1 MNKFIKGMYKDSE
14 RVDQIEGTY
23 RDALNANLYVS
34 KGAVV
39 NETGNVIAYT
49 NRIPEWT
56 DIIGQCNLED
66 GRIVVFYKRV
76 KKTGVTST
84 SAIGVLN
91 PREQSFKELYINDD
105 LNFQADHTIEAMEKI
120 SSTKDV
126 LIYFTDNYINRQVDE
141 ATGISYVAE
150 NNPPRVFNLSKQE
163 RHVDATEGDVEVL
176 YDENR
181 FYNVDKLDLF
191 LNTGN
196 IPQFLD
202 VSIEEGGGV
211 VSGTYHLAL
220 AYVDEDGNETN
231 YMTTSNAVYL
241 VTAPEDAIPTETIIG
256 DPQGSQSN
264 KSISWEVQIPS
275 NLNYTHI
282 QPTVIQR
289 FGGINQE
296 SSEFAYKLDKVEIT
310 DDAIITVT
318 YTGLE
323 TAASTSVASTIID
336 SVRYE
341 TAKSITQLDNQ
352 MYISNLEARGD
363 IGYQRFANNI
373 KLDAVVETVEDFD
386 PRYFDV
392 LSINRGNSN
401 FLSTNASTSYELSTS
416 LKDYYKVQSNE
427 LQALSDTQKAF
438 FSSKVRKG
446 YKDVKLSYKMKS
458 FRRSEVYAFYISFV
472 LKDGTETYAYHIP
485 GRSQRVINY
494 IVGGSSITINEN
506 DPISRYNLTASST
519 GDYLFNNLFNV
530 VETAK
535 SYPDAKLHQ
544 VIDTQ
549 LLAWEASIGQD
560 ERTTSYWENDNELY
574 PDTDDFSIFGVDS
587 NGKPVDTQTNIKQH
601 NVRHHKMPTNKISTY
616 GFVANTAYV
625 DSWNGFTDFD
635 PNIIDINTGVDTT
648 DQTLTLKEDINI
660 LGVKLSNIK
669 IPRFILEQ
677 VQGYKIYYA
686 KRQQANKT
694 IIGQSVVVPSV
705 FIGNMVP
712 TMSKTKATAGPFSR
726 AFQMVGAPI
735 NDEDFLIN
743 VKKAS
748 SSNGYTALY
757 KAFSVFKF
765 HDFNLLKNKHT
776 LTGASHIDVQY
787 VLPMQ
792 VYAGGP
798 HARERSE
805 TIDGSPFEFFDN
817 IPWVGTDIG
826 NTVDPNYSGNGTPPT
841 NVRITAF
848 NTSVLLAAGYASP
861 NALQSSNNF
870 ELAKIGVQTS
880 LVISNLNSIFT
891 IHPKSITYLPGHTQL
906 EVGSGTSFHG
916 VKYLLNF
923 GGESAIAIGLTSGL
937 PALRGY
943 KQSNLAT
950 ILANGNTYKWNENGV
965 YLDTGNVN
973 NKNVLTQLST
983 YRTGA
988 PVLYLTNLCAIKSD
1002 VYKSFDEQS
1011 LVWTGYYKDLS
1022 EVDVESGGDRD
1033 NNYYDG
1039 ADSDNIFGGDT
1050 YITRYGFRST
1060 NLRYGWCRF
1069 NQDISD
1075 GVDDIPFQGTHTGSL
1090 QVATSGTQS
1099 NYADANN
1106 WIAGNNNPNASIYYF
1121 FCEADDLIGY
1131 RYNADQTQGV
1141 NEDNGRFFDY
1151 ANASATLFNSPIKD
1165 NTKSDNLLYMNNYSL
1180 NQDIRVAVPL
1190 PKVRTDINSF
1200 PTRTIRSN
1208 NDEGSISDKYRK
1220 YLGLEYK
1227 DIPKNKG
1234 DIWKI
1239 FTMNG
1244 LLFMH
1249 TERSLFTTK
1258 GKQEINLG
1266 NSGAAY
1272 VGGGNLFEQEPQEI
1286 VISAE
1291 GYGGTDAQ
1299 FSSLTTRY
1307 GQFFVNRKDR
1317 KVYLFGDQIEEISAA
1332 GLELWFIQNLP
1343 YQVEELGLDLD
1354 KVTNADAP
1362 TKWFGFTAAY
1372 DSAYKRIILTKKE
1385 RRLIN
1390 PEGLSVNSIQNGE
1403 FISQAYNDFDDDN
1416 LYEDAG
1422 WTISY
1427 YPELKS
1433 WGSRHSYTPKLYAY
1447 NSNAFFSFIIELDKG
1462 YIWKHDNDS
1471 FPCNFYDEQFNFEFE
1486 FIDNQSPAQSK
1497 IFSAVKYHAD
1507 VVSPSPTYPHQLHK
1521 HTSPGFTQFYVYNT
1535 NQISGEKDIN
1545 YLSNSRLVD
1554 RIWWINEFRD
1564 MSATTSL
1571 TNNSLVTGIINVQ
1584 GTYTTGVVN
1593 NLDAIP
1599 MFEEEGVINT
1609 SYLNTNKSW
1618 FDQRRLVDNYL
1629 AIRLISDNS
1638 ENNLIYLYSA
1648 GTKNRPSFR

>member
-1 MNKFIKGMYKDSE
+1 MYKDSE

-49 NRIPEWT
+49 TRLDEWT

-76 KKTGVTST
+76 KKTGGASI

-181 FYNVDKLDLF
+181 SYNVDKLDLF

-310 DDAIITVT
+310 DDALITVT

-373 KLDAVVETVEDFD
+373 QLDSVVETVEDFD

-416 LKDYYKVQSNE
+416 LKDYYNVQSNE

-494 IVGGSSITINEN
+494 TVGGSSITINEN

-549 LLAWEASIGQD
+549 LLAWEASNGQD

-587 NGKPVDTQTNIKQH
+587 NGKPVDIQTDIKQL

-616 GFVANTAYV
+616 GFVADTAYNT
-625 DSWNGFTDFD
+625 SWNGFTDFD
-635 PNIIDINTGVDTT
+635 PNITNTNTGIDTT

-712 TMSKTKATAGPFSR
+712 TMSEAKATAGPFSR

-826 NTVDPNYSGNGTPPT
+826 NTVDPNYSGNSTPPP

-891 IHPKSITYLPGHTQL
+891 VHPKSITYLPGHTQL

-923 GGESAIAIGLTSGL
+923 GGESAIAVGLTSGL

-965 YLDTGNVN
+965 YLDTGSVN
-973 NKNVLTQLST
+973 NKNVLTQLATS
-983 YRTGA
+983 RTGN

-1033 NNYYDG
+1033 NNYYNG
-1039 ADSDNIFGGDT
+1039 AQSDNIFGGDT

-1220 YLGLEYK
+1220 YLALEYK

-1385 RRLIN
+1385 RRLIS
-1390 PEGLSVNSIQNGE
+1390 PEELSVNSIQNGE
-1403 FISQAYNDFDDDN
+1403 FINQNYNDFDNDD

-1447 NSNAFFSFIIELDKG
+1447 NSNAFFSFIIEPDKG

-1471 FPCNFYDEQFNFEFE
+1471 FPCNFYEEQFNFEFE

-1507 VVSPSPTYPHQLHK
+1507 VVSPSSTYPHQLHK

-1593 NLDAIP
+1593 NLDDIP

-1609 SYLNTNKSW
+1609 GYLNTNKSW

>member
-49 NRIPEWT
+49 IRLDEWT

-76 KKTGVTST
+76 KKTGGASI

-91 PREQSFKELYINDD
+91 PREQTFKELYINDD

-163 RHVDATEGDVEVL
+163 RHVDATGGNVEVL
-176 YDENR
+176 YDEIR

-401 FLSTNASTSYELSTS
+401 FLSNYTSTSYQLSTS
-416 LKDYYKVQSNE
+416 LTDYYKVQSNE
-427 LQALSDTQKAF
+427 LEALSDTQKAF

-494 IVGGSSITINEN
+494 TVGGSSITINEN
-506 DPISRYNLTASST
+506 DPISRYNLIASST

-530 VETAK
+530 AETAK

-549 LLAWEASIGQD
+549 LLAWEASND
-560 ERTTSYWENDNELY
+560 VRTTSYWENDNELY
-574 PDTDDFSIFGVDS
+574 PDTDDFSIFGVNS
-587 NGKPVDTQTNIKQH
+587 NGKPVDTQTNIKQL

-616 GFVANTAYV
+616 GFVAGTAY
-625 DSWNGFTDFD
+625 DNSWNGFTDFD
-635 PNIIDINTGVDTT
+635 PNIINTSTGVGTS
-648 DQTLTLKEDINI
+648 DQTLTLKEDIHI
-660 LGVKLSNIK
+660 LGVKLYNIK

-743 VKKAS
+743 VRKAS
-748 SSNGYTALY
+748 SSNGYNIPY

-787 VLPMQ
+787 ILPMQ

-798 HARERSE
+798 HVRERSE
-805 TIDGSPFEFFDN
+805 TIDTSPFEFFDN

-826 NTVDPNYSGNGTPPT
+826 NTVDPNYSGNGTPSP

-861 NALQSSNNF
+861 NALHSDVF
-870 ELAKIGVQTS
+870 EFPSKATQTTS
-880 LVISNLNSIFT
+880 YISNLNSIFT
-891 IHPKSITYLPGHTQL
+891 VHPKSITYLPGHTQL

-943 KQSNLAT
+943 KQSDVGT
-950 ILANGNTYKWNENGV
+950 ILASGNTYKWNENGV
-965 YLDTGNVN
+965 YLDTGSVN
-973 NKNVLTQLST
+973 NKNVLTQLATS
-983 YRTGA
+983 RTGN

-1022 EVDVESGGDRD
+1022 EVDVENGGDRD
-1033 NNYYDG
+1033 NNNYYNG

-1075 GVDDIPFQGTHTGSL
+1075 GVDDIPFQGNHTGNL
-1090 QVATSGTQS
+1090 QVSTAVTQ
-1099 NYADANN
+1099 ADYNNSNN
-1106 WIAGNNNPNASIYYF
+1106 WTAGNNNPNASIYYF
-1121 FCEADDLIGY
+1121 FCESDDLIGY

-1220 YLGLEYK
+1220 YLALEYK

-1390 PEGLSVNSIQNGE
+1390 PGSITNNSIQNGE
-1403 FISQAYNDFDDDN
+1403 FINQAYNDFDDDN

-1447 NSNAFFSFIIELDKG
+1447 NSNAFFSFIIEPEKG

-1507 VVSPSPTYPHQLHK
+1507 VVSPSLTYPHQLHK

-1593 NLDAIP
+1593 NLDATP

>member
-1 MNKFIKGMYKDSE
+1 
-14 RVDQIEGTY
+14 
-23 RDALNANLYVS
+23 
-34 KGAVV
+34 
-39 NETGNVIAYT
+39 
-49 NRIPEWT
+49 
-56 DIIGQCNLED
+56 
-66 GRIVVFYKRV
+66 
-76 KKTGVTST
+76 
-84 SAIGVLN
+84 
-91 PREQSFKELYINDD
+91 
-105 LNFQADHTIEAMEKI
+105 
-120 SSTKDV
+120 
-126 LIYFTDNYINRQVDE
+126 
-141 ATGISYVAE
+141 
-150 NNPPRVFNLSKQE
+150 
-163 RHVDATEGDVEVL
+163 
-176 YDENR
+176 
-181 FYNVDKLDLF
+181 
-191 LNTGN
+191 
-196 IPQFLD
+196 
-202 VSIEEGGGV
+202 
-211 VSGTYHLAL
+211 
-220 AYVDEDGNETN
+220 
-231 YMTTSNAVYL
+231 
-241 VTAPEDAIPTETIIG
+241 
-256 DPQGSQSN
+256 
-264 KSISWEVQIPS
+264 
-275 NLNYTHI
+275 
-282 QPTVIQR
+282 
-289 FGGINQE
+289 
-296 SSEFAYKLDKVEIT
+296 
-310 DDAIITVT
+310 
-318 YTGLE
+318 
-323 TAASTSVASTIID
+323 
-336 SVRYE
+336 
-341 TAKSITQLDNQ
+341 

-373 KLDAVVETVEDFD
+373 QLDSVIETVEDFD

-416 LKDYYKVQSNE
+416 LRDYYDVQSNE

-494 IVGGSSITINEN
+494 IVGGYSITINEN

-1220 YLGLEYK
+1220 YLALEYK

-1390 PEGLSVNSIQNGE
+1390 PGSITNNSIQNGE
-1403 FISQAYNDFDDDN
+1403 FINQAYNDFDDDA

-1447 NSNAFFSFIIELDKG
+1447 NSNAFFSFIIETDKG

-1507 VVSPSPTYPHQLHK
+1507 VVSPSLTYPHQLHK

-1593 NLDAIP
+1593 NLNATP

>member
-49 NRIPEWT
+49 IRLDEWT

-76 KKTGVTST
+76 KKTGGASI

-163 RHVDATEGDVEVL
+163 RHVDTTEGDVEVL

-181 FYNVDKLDLF
+181 LYNVDKLDLF

-401 FLSTNASTSYELSTS
+401 FLSNYTSTSYQLSTS
-416 LKDYYKVQSNE
+416 LTDYYKVQSNE
-427 LQALSDTQKAF
+427 LEALSDTQKAF

-494 IVGGSSITINEN
+494 TVGGSSITINEN
-506 DPISRYNLTASST
+506 DPISRYNLIASST

-530 VETAK
+530 AETAK

-549 LLAWEASIGQD
+549 LLAWEASND
-560 ERTTSYWENDNELY
+560 VRTTSYWENDNELY
-574 PDTDDFSIFGVDS
+574 PDTDDFSIFGVNS
-587 NGKPVDTQTNIKQH
+587 NGKPVDTQTNIKQL

-616 GFVANTAYV
+616 GFVAGTAY
-625 DSWNGFTDFD
+625 DNSWNGFTDFD
-635 PNIIDINTGVDTT
+635 PNIINTSTGVGTS
-648 DQTLTLKEDINI
+648 DQTLTLKEDIHI
-660 LGVKLSNIK
+660 LGVKLYNIK

-743 VKKAS
+743 VRKAS
-748 SSNGYTALY
+748 SSNGYNIPY

-798 HARERSE
+798 HVRERSE
-805 TIDGSPFEFFDN
+805 TIDSSPFEFFDN

-826 NTVDPNYSGNGTPPT
+826 NTVDPNYSGNGTPSP

-861 NALQSSNNF
+861 NALHSDVF
-870 ELAKIGVQTS
+870 EFPSKAAQTTS
-880 LVISNLNSIFT
+880 YISNLNSIFT
-891 IHPKSITYLPGHTQL
+891 VHPKSITYLPGHTQL

-943 KQSNLAT
+943 KQSNLGT

-965 YLDTGNVN
+965 YLDTGSVN
-973 NKNVLTQLST
+973 NKNVLTQLATS
-983 YRTGA
+983 RTGN

-1022 EVDVESGGDRD
+1022 KVDVENGGDRD
-1033 NNYYDG
+1033 NNNYYNG

-1075 GVDDIPFQGTHTGSL
+1075 GVDDIPFQGNHTGNL
-1090 QVATSGTQS
+1090 QVSTAATQ
-1099 NYADANN
+1099 ADYNNSNN
-1106 WIAGNNNPNASIYYF
+1106 WTAGNNNPNASIYYF
-1121 FCEADDLIGY
+1121 FCESDDLIGY

-1220 YLGLEYK
+1220 YLALEYK

-1390 PEGLSVNSIQNGE
+1390 PGSITNNSIQNGE
-1403 FISQAYNDFDDDN
+1403 FINQAYNDFDDDN

-1447 NSNAFFSFIIELDKG
+1447 NSNAFFSFIIEPEKG

-1471 FPCNFYDEQFNFEFE
+1471 FPCNFYEEQFNFEFE

-1507 VVSPSPTYPHQLHK
+1507 VVSPSLTYPHQLHK

>member
-1 MNKFIKGMYKDSE
+1 MYKDSE

-49 NRIPEWT
+49 TRLDEWT

-76 KKTGVTST
+76 KKTGGASI

-91 PREQSFKELYINDD
+91 PREQTFKELYINDD

-163 RHVDATEGDVEVL
+163 RHVDATGGDVEVL

-181 FYNVDKLDLF
+181 SYNVDKLDLF

-296 SSEFAYKLDKVEIT
+296 SSEFAYKLDKVEII
-310 DDAIITVT
+310 DEALITVT

-373 KLDAVVETVEDFD
+373 QLDSVVETVEDFD

-401 FLSTNASTSYELSTS
+401 FLSTNTSTSYELSTS
-416 LKDYYKVQSNE
+416 LRDYYDVQSNE
-427 LQALSDTQKAF
+427 LQALSDAQKAF

-494 IVGGSSITINEN
+494 TFGASSITINEN
-506 DPISRYNLTASST
+506 DRISNYNIPNTNEL
-519 GDYLFNNLFNV
+519 LLNNLFNTG
-530 VETAK
+530 EIAK
-535 SYPDAKLHQ
+535 AYPDAKLHQ
-544 VIDTQ
+544 VVDTQ
-549 LLAWEASIGQD
+549 LLAWEASGGQD
-560 ERTTSYWENDNELY
+560 ARTTSYWENDNELY
-574 PDTDDFSIFGVDS
+574 PDTDDFSIFNVDS
-587 NGKPVDTQTNIKQH
+587 NGKPADTQTDIKQL

-616 GFVANTAYV
+616 GFVANTAY
-625 DSWNGFTDFD
+625 DNSWNGINDFD
-635 PNIIDINTGVDTT
+635 PNINNQNTGVGTT
-648 DQTLTLKEDINI
+648 DQTLTLKENINI

-677 VQGYKIYYA
+677 IQGYKIYYA

-712 TMSKTKATAGPFSR
+712 TMSTTKAKAGPFNR
-726 AFQMVGAPI
+726 AFHMVGAPI
-735 NDEDFLIN
+735 HDEDLFFN
-743 VKKAS
+743 VKKAV
-748 SSNGYTALY
+748 SSNGYTSLY

-776 LTGASHIDVQY
+776 LTGASHIDIQY

-798 HARERSE
+798 HVRERIE
-805 TIDGSPFEFFDN
+805 DGQDRFDN

-826 NTVDPNYSGNGTPPT
+826 NTVDPEDAGTSAIPLYL
-841 NVRITAF
+841 RITAF
-848 NTSVLLAAGYASP
+848 NTSVLLAAGYANPS
-861 NALQSSNNF
+861 ALHSSTNF
-870 ELAKIGVQTS
+870 EFATKAAQNS
-880 LVISNLNSIFT
+880 YFISNLNSIFT
-891 IHPKSITYLPGHTQL
+891 VHPKSITYLPGHTQL

-950 ILANGNTYKWNENGV
+950 ILTNGNTYLWNSRGV
-965 YLDTGNVN
+965 YLDTTDNAD
-973 NKNVLTQLST
+973 NKNALTQLATS
-983 YRTGA
+983 RTGN

-1002 VYKSFDEQS
+1002 VYKSFDEQA

-1022 EVDVESGGDRD
+1022 EVDVESGDDRG

-1039 ADSDNIFGGDT
+1039 AQSDNIFGGDT

-1060 NLRYGWCRF
+1060 SLRYGWSRF
-1069 NQDISD
+1069 SQDISD
-1075 GVDDIPFQGTHTGSL
+1075 GGDDIPFQGNHTGSL
-1090 QVATSGTQS
+1090 QVSTDATQA
-1099 NYADANN
+1099 NYNNTGN
-1106 WIAGNNNPNASIYYF
+1106 WIRGNNNPNASIYYF

-1220 YLGLEYK
+1220 YLALEYK

-1447 NSNAFFSFIIELDKG
+1447 NSNAFFSFIIESGKG

-1507 VVSPSPTYPHQLHK
+1507 VVSPSSTYPHQLHK